1 MPLSEDFGIAAR
13 GSPSPTPR
21 KRQPPFGLRLTV
33 EERERLEREAA
44 GLPLGAYIKSRVLG
58 TPVLGR
64 ARRSGLPVADRE
76 AHAQAVALLGRSRLA
91 SNLNQLARA
100 VHIGVLPTTPETEA
114 ELLRALG
121 LQAEGGR

>member
-1 MPLSEDFGIAAR
+1 MLSR
-13 GSPSPTPR
+13 T
-21 KRQPPFGLRLTV
+21 
-33 EERERLEREAA
+33 
-44 GLPLGAYIKSRVLG
+44 
-58 TPVLGR
+58 
-64 ARRSGLPVADRE
+64 RRSGLPVADRE